1 MESNTS
7 SDIDLNILDR
17 NGRQMNIPSLK
28 KDSSDTDLYLNLIA
42 NPVKSRQ
49 ESENS
54 TSSLHLDND
63 SKKNSTSSIKRLSLN
78 SLKMSPKKEKKESFR
93 PTYSEKRHTEKHTE
107 KHTEHNHSEKNFEK
121 KNSERKSSYRR
132 SETDSSRA
140 RYESVDVSSTRNTP
154 SPEPVKLTPQQIR
167 MRKTDLLRKLCDL
180 KAQGYQLTR
189 EYNFNSDID
198 EMENEFELLKSFKQ
212 RRDGIKLYKNTIVN
226 VCNLVEFFNGKYDP
240 FGADLNGW
248 SEHMS
253 VEVDSYD
260 EVLEELYEKY
270 KSVGKSFPPELKL
283 LILIGFSASA
293 FHFSKKH
300 MSNIPSSTNMV
311 GGLQSSIAQKI
322 AGMGKEKSK
331 FMTEQELNIERQKEA
346 FRQKDKQ
353 MKETMRQKYA
363 PRTEDS
369 ETQMTQTQT
378 QTYTQTSVKPPA
390 TMPNINL
397 QNGFA
402 PVNFGANM
410 TPQSNLGPP
419 SMVIPSNDPRDSI
432 ATRPLVQSNQSVKDI
447 LKRLHERDVDTQE
460 TQEEFTATNDRL
472 LSDTTASESKKR
484 GRKKKPLMTI
494 Q

>member
-1 MESNTS
+1 MDSNTS

-17 NGRQMNIPSLK
+17 NGRQMDIPSLK

-54 TSSLHLDND
+54 TSSLHLDSD
-63 SKKNSTSSIKRLSLN
+63 HKKSSTSSIKRLSLN
-78 SLKMSPKKEKKESFR
+78 SLKMSPKKDKKESFK
-93 PTYSEKRHTEKHTE
+93 PSYSEKHYSEKKHHTEARH
-107 KHTEHNHSEKNFEK
+107 
-121 KNSERKSSYRR
+121 SERKSSYRR
-132 SETDSSRA
+132 SDTDSSRP
-140 RYESVDVSSTRNTP
+140 RYESVDVSDRKSSVRSSARSP

-167 MRKTDLLRKLCDL
+167 MKKTDLLRKLCDL

-189 EYNFNSDID
+189 EYNFSSDID

-253 VEVDSYD
+253 IEVDSYD

-300 MSNIPSSTNMV
+300 MSNMPTSTNMV
-311 GGLQSSIAQKI
+311 GGLTGGIAQKI
-322 AGMGKEKSK
+322 ASMGKEKSK

-346 FRQKDKQ
+346 FRQKDRQ
-353 MKETMRQKYA
+353 MKEAMRQKYA
-363 PRTEDS
+363 PRMEESDTP
-369 ETQMTQTQT
+369 MTQTYT
-378 QTYTQTSVKPPA
+378 NTQTSVKPPA
-390 TMPNINL
+390 TQQNVNL

-402 PVNFGANM
+402 PVNFGNNM
-410 TPQSNLGPP
+410 MPQSNLGPP

-432 ATRPLVQSNQSVKDI
+432 ATRESSVARPLVQSNQSVKDI
-447 LKRLHERDVDTQE
+447 LKKLHERDVDTQD
-460 TQEEFTATNDRL
+460 TQEEYTATNDRL

-484 GRKKKPLMTI
+484 GRKKRPLMTI

>member
-1 MESNTS
+1 MDSNTS

-17 NGRQMNIPSLK
+17 NGRQMDIPSLK

-63 SKKNSTSSIKRLSLN
+63 SKKSSTSSIKRLSLN
-78 SLKMSPKKEKKESFR
+78 SLKMSPKKDKKESFK
-93 PTYSEKRHTEKHTE
+93 PTYSEKYSEKRHTERKRRS
-107 KHTEHNHSEKNFEK
+107 EHNHSE
-121 KNSERKSSYRR
+121 RKSSHRR
-132 SETDSSRA
+132 SDTESSRA
-140 RYESVDVSSTRNTP
+140 RYESVDVSSRNTP

-167 MRKTDLLRKLCDL
+167 MKKTDLLRKLCDL

-189 EYNFNSDID
+189 EYNFSSDID
-198 EMENEFELLKSFKQ
+198 EMENEYELLKSFKQ

-300 MSNIPSSTNMV
+300 MSNIPSSTNMA
-311 GGLQSSIAQKI
+311 GSLQSSIAQKI

-346 FRQKDKQ
+346 FRQKDRQ
-353 MKETMRQKYA
+353 MKEAMRQKYA

-369 ETQMTQTQT
+369 ETPMTQTQT
-378 QTYTQTSVKPPA
+378 QTSFKPPA
-390 TMPNINL
+390 TQPNVQNVHL

-410 TPQSNLGPP
+410 APQNNLGPP

-447 LKRLHERDVDTQE
+447 LKRLHEREVDTQD

>member
-1 MESNTS
+1 MDSNTS

-17 NGRQMNIPSLK
+17 NGRQMDIPSLK
-28 KDSSDTDLYLNLIA
+28 KDSSDTDLYLNLLA

-78 SLKMSPKKEKKESFR
+78 SLKMSPKKEKKESFK
-93 PTYSEKRHTEKHTE
+93 PTYSEKRHYTETK
-107 KHTEHNHSEKNFEK
+107 HSERKH
-121 KNSERKSSYRR
+121 SERKSSYRR
-132 SETDSSRA
+132 SDTESSRA
-140 RYESVDVSSTRNTP
+140 RYESVDVSSRNASTP
-154 SPEPVKLTPQQIR
+154 EPEPVKLTPQQIR
-167 MRKTDLLRKLCDL
+167 MKKTDLLRKLCDL
-180 KAQGYQLTR
+180 KSQGYQLTR
-189 EYNFNSDID
+189 EYNFSSDID

-240 FGADLNGW
+240 LGADLNGW

-270 KSVGKSFPPELKL
+270 KSVGKDFPPELKL

-300 MSNIPSSTNMV
+300 MSNIPMSTGMV
-311 GGLQSSIAQKI
+311 GGLQSGIAQKI
-322 AGMGKEKSK
+322 ASMGKEKSK

-353 MKETMRQKYA
+353 MKEAMRQRYSA
-363 PRTEDS
+363 QADDS
-369 ETQMTQTQT
+369 DTFMTQ
-378 QTYTQTSVKPPA
+378 TQTSVKPPA
-390 TMPNINL
+390 TQPNVNL

-402 PVNFGANM
+402 SVNFGANM
-410 TPQSNLGPP
+410 MPQSNLGPP
-419 SMVIPSNDPRDSI
+419 SMAIPSNDPRESI

-447 LKRLHERDVDTQE
+447 LKRLHEREVDTQE